1 MAKKMMR
8 MKQKAMKRSMKMKK
22 AAKKSRKMKKRVSKV
37 QKGKLRKVSVFKGT
51 KERTSGG
58 LKKSDL
64 KKNKRGKIVSAKMS
78 AASSKRSG
86 QRFSKWGKQ
95 VKKQRSN
102 LKIKGFCPVGGKTQA
117 GKKLLTEVRRL
128 L

>member
-8 MKQKAMKRSMKMKK
+8 MKAKAMKRSMKMKK

-78 AASSKRSG
+78 ANQSRRSG
-86 QRFSKWGKQ
+86 QRFTKWGKQ
-95 VKKQRSN
+95 VKQE
-102 LKIKGFCPVGGKTQA
+102 I
-117 GKKLLTEVRRL
+117 KLLDTCYPL
-128 L
+128 FQKIHLFF